1 MSLQSHFVLYTD
13 NLDNLDPDNLQL
25 GYVVQDLYST
35 DPQPRKHVLDN
46 ADYAAPTRQRE
57 LYV

>member
-1 MSLQSHFVLYTD
+1 MLYTD
-13 NLDNLDPDNLQL
+13 NLDNLDPNNLQL